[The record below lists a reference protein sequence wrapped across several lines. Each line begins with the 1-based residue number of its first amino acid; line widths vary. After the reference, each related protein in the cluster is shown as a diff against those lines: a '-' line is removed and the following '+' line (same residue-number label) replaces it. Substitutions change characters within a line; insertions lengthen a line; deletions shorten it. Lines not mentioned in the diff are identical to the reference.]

1 MATLCAQCDTIV
13 LNYKLGPLKYLKN
26 GTYVAVQDKVII
38 REYVGLSELKS
49 AALLA
54 GCPFCKLIWH
64 LTCIQHDKKLKGEE
78 QFSRIICSFAQ
89 IGGGLTVKF
98 ERARGAFYKYLED
111 IYAQP
116 GSN

>member
-13 LNYKLGPLKYLKN
+13 LNYKLGPLAYLRN
-26 GTYVAVQDKVII
+26 GAYVAVKDKVII

-54 GCPFCKLIWH
+54 GCPFCKLIWR
-64 LTCIQHDKKLKGEE
+64 CIQHDKKLKGEE
-78 QFSRIICSFAQ
+78 QFSRIIFSFAQ
-89 IGGGLTVKF
+89 IGGGLTFMF
-98 ERARGAFYKYLED
+98 ETAREVSYKYFED
-111 IYAQP
+111 IYAEP